1 MPRSITVPALGE
13 SITEAIVAN
22 WLQPVGAR
30 VEVDQPIV
38 ELETDKVTVEVP
50 SPVAGVL
57 VRHGADKGATVRV
70 GDVIGDIDE
79 SGGQAEAKP
88 DENKQPEAKQAEA
101 KPEEN
106 KQPEAKQPE
115 ASKPAASGAQDTGGL
130 TGSPANRTQIEE
142 TGAKRAAASP
152 IPPPAVPSARAEAT
166 RSGVDLDSVEGTG
179 RGGRI
184 LKEDVQRAAHPEQ
197 AKPAA
202 QAQQPAQ
209 PAAQAKPA
217 QAQPVAQAKP
227 AAPAPAKPPATPGQ
241 EEIVPMSPLRRR
253 VAERLVQAQTTAAIL
268 TTFNEVDMSGIYKLR
283 AAYKQSFV
291 DKHGV
296 KLGFM
301 SFFVKAAVSALKA
314 FPAVNAE
321 IRGTDIVYKHFWDIG
336 VAVGGGKGLVVPV
349 VRGADALS
357 FAEVEKEIGRLGT
370 RARDNKLTLDELS
383 GGTFTISNGGVYGS
397 MLSTPILNPPQSG
410 ILGLHNVVERPV
422 AVNGAVEIRP
432 IMYLALSYDHRL
444 VDGREAVQFLVHI
457 KERIEAPERLLLE
470 V

>member
-1 MPRSITVPALGE
+1 MPSSIKVPALGE
-13 SITEAIVAN
+13 SITEAIIAN

-30 VEVDQPIV
+30 VEVDQPLV

-50 SPVAGVL
+50 SPVAGIIT
-57 VRHGADKGATVRV
+57 RHAAEKGATVRV
-70 GDVIGDIDE
+70 GDVIGEVDE
-79 SGGQAEAKP
+79 SGGKP
-88 DENKQPEAKQAEA
+88 GSN
-101 KPEEN
+101 KPEGD
-106 KQPEAKQPE
+106 KSDG
-115 ASKPAASGAQDTGGL
+115 SKPGANDPGGTDTGGL
-130 TGSPANRTQIEE
+130 TGSPASNTQKEE
-142 TGAKRAAASP
+142 TAAKQDAAKQAPKPDASP
-152 IPPPAVPSARAEAT
+152 IPTPAVPSARAEAA

-184 LKEDVQRAAHPEQ
+184 LKEDVQRAAQ
-197 AKPAA
+197 
-202 QAQQPAQ
+202 
-209 PAAQAKPA
+209 PA
-217 QAQPVAQAKP
+217 QAQPAQAQPAQAQPAKQPPAQPAQAQQAPRAPGSALPAKP
-227 AAPAPAKPPATPGQ
+227 AAPAAQGQ
-241 EEIVPMSPLRRR
+241 EEIVAMSPLRRR

-268 TTFNEVDMSGIYKLR
+268 TTFNEVDMTGIYKLR

-314 FPAVNAE
+314 FPAVNGE
-321 IRGTDIVYKHFWDIG
+321 IRGDNIVYKHFWDIG

-422 AVNGAVEIRP
+422 AINGAVEIRP
-432 IMYLALSYDHRL
+432 IMYLALGYDHRL
-444 VDGREAVQFLVHI
+444 VDGRDAVQFLVHI
-457 KERIEAPERLLLE
+457 KDRIEAPERLMLE